1 VLPLVVPAIRS
12 LTRGGVEWGVADQG
26 HEQNNDRGGSS
37 GAKSSAR
44 RPRPSD
50 LARPGAAAAAA
61 AAAATAAASLEYE
74 TALDRAAELLQ
85 GAAAGVDRGVAAGDA
100 GGDAGGDVGGGAGG
114 GAAARASVSPHGY
127 RVEGAGSAEVD
138 GLYVRDGEYGGAPLF
153 KKGRLWLLRYR
164 VPSSGL
170 GRADGRTAHLWWY
183 IADKD
188 SLHADDGDLYMY
200 RIRCAE
206 PGDEGL
212 PPTRANWSLAKD
224 GRSPAPRVAAVESEP
239 EPAGRAAPRVP
250 LPAHVGFVQARTRLL
265 LTSGL

>member
-26 HEQNNDRGGSS
+26 HEQNNDRGDSSS

-50 LARPGAAAAAA
+50 LAQPGAGAAAA

-85 GAAAGVDRGVAAGDA
+85 GAAAGVDRGVAAD
-100 GGDAGGDVGGGAGG
+100 DAGGDVGGGAGG

-224 GRSPAPRVAAVESEP
+224 GRSPAPRVAAVESLPAP

>member
-1 VLPLVVPAIRS
+1 MVGQPQHWVAYFAEISVFRLHCTRGTRKPAGAAPGVPALRRQSTPPMQTPTI
-12 LTRGGVEWGVADQG
+12 VFVK
-26 HEQNNDRGGSS
+26 
-37 GAKSSAR
+37 GA
-44 RPRPSD
+44 
-50 LARPGAAAAAA
+50 
-61 AAAATAAASLEYE
+61 
-74 TALDRAAELLQ
+74 
-85 GAAAGVDRGVAAGDA
+85 
-100 GGDAGGDVGGGAGG
+100 
-114 GAAARASVSPHGY
+114 GY
-127 RVEGAGSAEVD
+127 RVANGA
-138 GLYVRDGEYGGAPLF
+138 YTRDGEYGGAPLF

>member
-1 VLPLVVPAIRS
+1 M
-12 LTRGGVEWGVADQG
+12 
-26 HEQNNDRGGSS
+26 
-37 GAKSSAR
+37 
-44 RPRPSD
+44 
-50 LARPGAAAAAA
+50 
-61 AAAATAAASLEYE
+61 
-74 TALDRAAELLQ
+74 
-85 GAAAGVDRGVAAGDA
+85 AAGDA
-100 GGDAGGDVGGGAGG
+100 GGDLGGGAGG